1 MVNFD
6 LALSALRSGDRIM
19 VTLKDPTK
27 ESDRTRY
34 NLLGGGALSAA
45 TFRKL
50 SDQLEPVGD
59 GLFPEDAPSQTYRLV
74 VE

>member
-6 LALSALRSGDRIM
+6 VALSALRSGDRIM

-34 NLLGGGALSAA
+34 NLLGGGRSFSGDLSQAIGSA
-45 TFRKL
+45 GAGRGWAVSGGCAFADL
-50 SDQLEPVGD
+50 SVG
-59 GLFPEDAPSQTYRLV
+59 G
-74 VE
+74 